1 MVIKSISSQQR
12 DSRGFW
18 QIASSVLIKGTST
31 IFSLFHGPEM
41 LSSASDKA
49 KLLAENLSKNSN
61 LDDTVISLPA
71 FLSRTNLK
79 MRNILVTPNLVK
91 NIITKHDSSRASGSD
106 CIPVVFLSKCEPE
119 ISYILAELFNMC
131 LKASCFPDFWKVLPM
146 VPVFK
151 NVGERPTAKN
161 YHPVSCLS
169 VVSKI
174 FKKLVNNRLVDH
186 LEKSSLFSD
195 FQYGFRTSRS
205 TAELLTFVSDT
216 VARAFNRSG
225 DSRNYGT

>member
-1 MVIKSISSQQR
+1 MVIKSISSQQH
-12 DSRGFW
+12 DSHGLW

-31 IFSLFHGPEM
+31 ISSLFNGPEV

-49 KLLAENLSKNSN
+49 KLLAEKNSN
-61 LDDTVISLPA
+61 LDDTVISLLA

-79 MRNILVTPNLVK
+79 MCNILVTPNLVK
-91 NIITKHDSSRASGSD
+91 KIITKHDSSRASSSD

-151 NVGERPTAKN
+151 NVGERSTAKN
-161 YHPVSCLS
+161 YHAVSCLS

-186 LEKSSLFSD
+186 LKKSSLFSD

-216 VARAFNRSG
+216 IARAFNRSG